1 VSDRVA
7 PDSVEEEVSVLAANW
22 FMIVF
27 RFFHIVA
34 GVLWVGS
41 VYLFVVF
48 VGPSAAEVGPAA
60 GPLLGV
66 LVKKRKVTRA
76 LIGLGGTT
84 VVAGWIMWINN
95 ISVYGGFKA
104 WTTSRFGIGITIGA
118 ILATFAFIDGMINV
132 APNIERMVDLGQEA
146 AASGGPPTP
155 DIQQRMA
162 SIGARSRLHGRI
174 VLAALILAVACMAT
188 ASYW

>member
-1 VSDRVA
+1 
-7 PDSVEEEVSVLAANW
+7 VLAANW

-41 VYLFVVF
+41 VYLFVAF